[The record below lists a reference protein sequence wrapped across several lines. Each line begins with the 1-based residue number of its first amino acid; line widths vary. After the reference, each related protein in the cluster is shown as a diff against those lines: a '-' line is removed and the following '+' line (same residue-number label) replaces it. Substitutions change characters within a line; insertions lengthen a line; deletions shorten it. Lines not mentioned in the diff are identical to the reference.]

1 MSDTLAK
8 LASADLGAIR
18 PHLALADAPAALIAA
33 TPSVPEAFA
42 ALEAN
47 GFLLEAAKLL
57 GHALPKRQ
65 AVWWAC
71 MCALHT
77 APDTL
82 PESHRKVREASEAW
96 VRQQTDPVRRSAMSM
111 AESIGFET
119 PESWTAIA
127 AFWSGDSM
135 TPADQPKLPPP
146 AHLTGVAVAG
156 VIGLSAVRGDPK
168 RQTARVQR
176 FLESGRNIAAGGPGR
191 LTPEDA

>member
-77 APDTL
+77 AP
-82 PESHRKVREASEAW
+82 
-96 VRQQTDPVRRSAMSM
+96 VRRSAMSM

-168 RQTARVQR
+168 RQTARLQR